1 MKITESQKLL
11 LKYAEHLGMEKVLR
25 RTFKRQK
32 NEGRLS
38 PFKRT
43 FLSSRIKRYK
53 RLRKKYMREAEREFM
68 EEGGYTKWIDDM
80 FFRFY
85 MYMQR
90 ERYMDA
96 ARIYVTLT
104 DKVPG
109 NHPVFNKVVVLTD
122 TYDKTIG
129 ILNNAKYVRERR
141 ADKARD
147 NRK

>member
-1 MKITESQKLL
+1 MKVTKSQKLL
-11 LKYAEHLGMEKVLR
+11 IKYAENLEMEKGYR
-25 RTFKRQK
+25 RMFKRRK
-32 NEGRLS
+32 NEGKLKQSTRI
-38 PFKRT
+38 
-43 FLSSRIKRYK
+43 FLSSRIKWYK
-53 RLRKKYMREAEREFM
+53 KQRKKYMQESEWEFM

-85 MYMQR
+85 MYMQQ
-90 ERYMDA
+90 ERCTDA

-109 NHPVFNKVVVLTD
+109 NHPVFNKIVVLTD
-122 TYDKTIG
+122 TYGKSLD
-129 ILNNAKYVRERR
+129 ILTSAEYVRQCR